1 VVCAQA
7 VEWARR
13 AGIAIYARATFDA
26 EDDASAK
33 QTVIRKFAPSE
44 QLTARAV
51 VAEGNVVLAHLAD
64 VARLPELLRVA
75 EAARVSFKDLSAD
88 ARGVTFLVP
97 LLNVPDWAGAKKQL
111 TLGLPGLALTEGV
124 AVASVV
130 GDGFAATPEPLA
142 RFLGALGSA
151 APGSAAPARVTAT
164 PLRLSAVIEAD
175 AAGPAQRALHAA
187 FVAG

>member
-1 VVCAQA
+1 
-7 VEWARR
+7 
-13 AGIAIYARATFDA
+13 
-26 EDDASAK
+26 
-33 QTVIRKFAPSE
+33 
-44 QLTARAV
+44 
-51 VAEGNVVLAHLAD
+51 
-64 VARLPELLRVA
+64 VA

>member
-1 VVCAQA
+1 
-7 VEWARR
+7 
-13 AGIAIYARATFDA
+13 
-26 EDDASAK
+26 
-33 QTVIRKFAPSE
+33 
-44 QLTARAV
+44 
-51 VAEGNVVLAHLAD
+51 
-64 VARLPELLRVA
+64 VA

-111 TLGLPGLALTEGV
+111 TLALPGLTLTEGV

-142 RFLGALGSA
+142 RFLGAFGA
-151 APGSAAPARVTAT
+151 AAPARVSAT

-175 AAGPAQRALHAA
+175 AVGPAQRALHAA